1 MPYIKAKERDRI
13 HVNSSLI
20 RCSSPG
26 ELNYAICQLAI
37 NYLNDREM
45 SYTTL
50 NDIIGAMEGAKLEF
64 VRRVVN
70 KYEDHKISENG
81 DIFRDII
88 RIKNI

>member
-1 MPYIKAKERDRI
+1 MPYIKKKEQDRI
-13 HVNSSLI
+13 RVNLDFVH
-20 RCSSPG
+20 CNNPG

-37 NYLNDREM
+37 NYLNNREM
-45 SYTTL
+45 DYTTL

-64 VRRVVN
+64 NRRVVV